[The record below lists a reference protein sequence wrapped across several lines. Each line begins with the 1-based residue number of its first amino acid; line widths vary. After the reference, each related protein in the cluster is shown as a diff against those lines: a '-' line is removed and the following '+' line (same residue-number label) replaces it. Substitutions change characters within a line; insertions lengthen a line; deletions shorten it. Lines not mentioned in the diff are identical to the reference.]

1 MGRTV
6 RFREDNLPTID
17 FPCSMLI
24 HLLWQNWVTL
34 ALILLLIHFA
44 TLATTNMLIAT
55 FTKILLKTFLFKMM
69 SGHEDKISAGWTCVS
84 IIFGM
89 FVQKICKHFFWYANL
104 HHIYLFTGR
113 CIYQYM
119 YTSRK
124 PMNVLLE
131 PLPAFEFGKCKKCFG
146 QSKTMSTCQA

>member
-6 RFREDNLPTID
+6 SFREGNLPTID

-44 TLATTNMLIAT
+44 TLATTNMLIAP
-55 FTKILLKTFLFKMM
+55 FTKILVKTFLFKMM
-69 SGHEDKISAGWTCVS
+69 SGHWDKISAVWTCVS
-84 IIFGM
+84 IIFWM
-89 FVQKICKHFFWYANL
+89 FVQKKSRFLYL
-104 HHIYLFTGR
+104 QIYIISIFFTGR
-113 CIYQYM
+113 CIYQYIL

-131 PLPAFEFGKCKKCFG
+131 PLPAFGICKKCFG
-146 QSKTMSTCQA
+146 QSKTMSTCQT

>member
-1 MGRTV
+1 
-6 RFREDNLPTID
+6 
-17 FPCSMLI
+17 MLI

-69 SGHEDKISAGWTCVS
+69 SGHEDKIYAVWTRVS

-89 FVQKICKHFFWYANL
+89 FDKLKMQIFFWYLQIYIISIFLLVDVSTSICIPPVNQWMYFWNL
-104 HHIYLFTGR
+104 CLHLAYARNASVNQKLWALAKQSSRSRSHHQF
-113 CIYQYM
+113 
-119 YTSRK
+119 SDDD
-124 PMNVLLE
+124 
-131 PLPAFEFGKCKKCFG
+131 
-146 QSKTMSTCQA
+146 